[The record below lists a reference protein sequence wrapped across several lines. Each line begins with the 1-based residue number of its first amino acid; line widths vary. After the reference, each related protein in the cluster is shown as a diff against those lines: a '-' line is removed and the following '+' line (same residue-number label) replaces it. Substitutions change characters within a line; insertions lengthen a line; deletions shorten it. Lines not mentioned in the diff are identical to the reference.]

1 MPEAKTAAAAKP
13 KARRPRRTKRKIV
26 EDHVR
31 SYFDAVAARD
41 PEEMGKHLSEDVV
54 EEIPGVGVLRGPEEV
69 KRYFRDM
76 FAALPDAEMTVQRL
90 VADDTSAA
98 VEWRL
103 RGTFNGGPYQGI
115 EPNGRPLELRGFDL
129 IELKGGKIKSNTA
142 YFDTSEFAR
151 QIGMLP
157 PVDSGAERAML
168 GAFNAV
174 TKVRRAVNERVGGR
188 K

>member
-1 MPEAKTAAAAKP
+1 MPETKPAAAAKP
-13 KARRPRRTKRKIV
+13 KARRPRRTKRKII

-31 SYFDAVAARD
+31 SFFDAVAARD
-41 PEEMGKHLSEDVV
+41 PEAMAKHWADDLV
-54 EEIPGVGVLRGPEEV
+54 EEVPMVGVMRGPDQV
-69 KRYFRDM
+69 KQYFREM
-76 FAALPDAEMTVQRL
+76 FAALPDAEMTIQRL

-103 RGTFNGGPYQGI
+103 RANFTGGPYQGI
-115 EPNGRPLELRGFDL
+115 EPNGRHLELRGLDL
-129 IELKGGKIKSNTA
+129 IELEGGKIKSNTV

-151 QIGMLP
+151 QVGMLP
-157 PVDSGAERAML
+157 PADSGAERAMV

>member
-1 MPEAKTAAAAKP
+1 MPETKTAATP
-13 KARRPRRTKRKIV
+13 KARKPRRTKRKIV

-31 SYFDAVAARD
+31 SYFDAVLARD

-54 EEIPGVGVLRGPEEV
+54 EEIPGVGVLRGPDAV
-69 KRYFRDM
+69 KGYFRDM
-76 FAALPDAEMTVQRL
+76 FKALPDAEMTVQRV
-90 VADDTSAA
+90 VADDTRAA

-103 RGTFNGGPYQGI
+103 RANFTGGPYQGI
-115 EPNGRPLELRGFDL
+115 EPNGRHLELRGFDL
-129 IELKGGKIKSNTA
+129 IEIEKGKIKSNTA

-157 PVDSGAERAML
+157 PTDSGAERAML

-174 TKVRRAVNERVGGR
+174 TKVRRAVGERVGSR